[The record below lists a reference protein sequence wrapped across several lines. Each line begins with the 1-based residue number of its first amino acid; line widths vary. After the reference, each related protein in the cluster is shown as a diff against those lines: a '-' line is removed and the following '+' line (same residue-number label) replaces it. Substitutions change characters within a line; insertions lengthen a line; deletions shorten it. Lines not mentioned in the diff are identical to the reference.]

1 MKLQK
6 KHFDITDGLRAMDNL
21 GEKGEAGPRLLL
33 LHLFRRNDDN
43 VSKEHNPVSSTSRES
58 CAWMELFFGVSFLC
72 SHQLNCVLL
81 SAQPPNTAPA
91 LCSRSFGRS
100 HPAETWGFL
109 ALRGSRNVCST
120 NSFGQLLQCWA
131 VQQCH
136 AGVRPRVPPAAP
148 GHGIGDTASD
158 VALEPG
164 VASAPLPCFLWQLL
178 QSLYFC
184 QPFTPLGFQ
193 ASQFSLLGK

>member
-1 MKLQK
+1 MASEPWITWEK
-6 KHFDITDGLRAMDNL
+6 KEKQVLDFCCSIFSEEMMTMFLRSTTQWAAL
-21 GEKGEAGPRLLL
+21 AGRAVPGRGSVQRPR
-33 LHLFRRNDDN
+33 
-43 VSKEHNPVSSTSRES
+43 
-58 CAWMELFFGVSFLC
+58 CWMELFFGVIFLC